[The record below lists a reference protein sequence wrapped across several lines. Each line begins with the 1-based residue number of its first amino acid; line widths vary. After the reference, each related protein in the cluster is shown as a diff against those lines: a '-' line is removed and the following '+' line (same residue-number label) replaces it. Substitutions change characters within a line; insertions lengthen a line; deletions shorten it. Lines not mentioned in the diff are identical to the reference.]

1 MIFIVDGAVKVVS
14 FVMRSK
20 APWNIF
26 VPLDNTT
33 FGVQSSMNNTSAP
46 RKHLA

>member
-33 FGVQSSMNNTSAP
+33 FGVHRA
-46 RKHLA
+46 

>member
-20 APWNIF
+20 THWNIF

-33 FGVQSSMNNTSAP
+33 FGEKFLGDASAA
-46 RKHLA
+46 LY